1 MSNKFTLSQWSVD
14 CRSGN
19 DAALFNFGPLQN
31 AATRQQEKNAD
42 AADILNQINHRSC
55 PGSFV
60 PRCVGHR
67 KFRGTS
73 IDGNI
78 ALNTSGTH
86 SVHFVRFYRAPLIFQ
101 QSPANHPTDGT
112 DSSTKDSAMRRQNP
126 GHHRH

>member
-1 MSNKFTLSQWSVD
+1 MDGRSVD

-31 AATRQQEKNAD
+31 AATRQQEENAD

-60 PRCVGHR
+60 ARCVGHR

-73 IDGNI
+73 IDGQHSTEHIGNSFI
-78 ALNTSGTH
+78 PLCALLPNAIN
-86 SVHFVRFYRAPLIFQ
+86 F
-101 QSPANHPTDGT
+101 PTVTGEPYNQPMEQI